1 MDSRGRLAA
10 AFRGRGPSALP
21 RAAADDRGPDAFWTD
36 RPEWMAEPATVELPL
51 VPDAGIGR
59 RGPVAALA
67 DRLRRRRGSAVRRWV
82 PEGLRG
88 ARLDPGRPGAIA
100 LALVTAVAALAAAI
114 GVWGE
119 RPRAEAL
126 PAAPA
131 AGLSPLVAT
140 TAPTEGPDAGPIV
153 VSVVGKVARP
163 GLVRVAAGARLADAL
178 EAAGG
183 TLPGTDVAALNL
195 ARRLTDGEQLVV
207 GAPAATADALAS
219 GGAAAGSDGG
229 AGGVPGAGARI
240 DLNSATVAQLDE
252 LPGVGPVTAQHIVD
266 WRTRNGRFSR
276 VDQLREIDGIGER
289 KFGRLRELVVVG

>member
-1 MDSRGRLAA
+1 M
-10 AFRGRGPSALP
+10 
-21 RAAADDRGPDAFWTD
+21 
-36 RPEWMAEPATVELPL
+36 
-51 VPDAGIGR
+51 
-59 RGPVAALA
+59 
-67 DRLRRRRGSAVRRWV
+67 RRWV

-163 GLVRVAAGARLADAL
+163 GLVRVPAGARLADAL
-178 EAAGG
+178 EAAGAPCPG
-183 TLPGTDVAALNL
+183 PMSRCSTSPGGSPTASSSSSVPPPPRPTHPRPGVLPPGPTAAR
-195 ARRLTDGEQLVV
+195 AVFR
-207 GAPAATADALAS
+207 APARGSTSTARPWPSSTSCPAS
-219 GGAAAGSDGG
+219 G
-229 AGGVPGAGARI
+229 R
-240 DLNSATVAQLDE
+240 
-252 LPGVGPVTAQHIVD
+252 
-266 WRTRNGRFSR
+266 
-276 VDQLREIDGIGER
+276 
-289 KFGRLRELVVVG
+289 

>member
-1 MDSRGRLAA
+1 
-10 AFRGRGPSALP
+10 
-21 RAAADDRGPDAFWTD
+21 
-36 RPEWMAEPATVELPL
+36 MAEPATVELQL

-119 RPRAEAL
+119 RPRAETL

-140 TAPTEGPDAGPIV
+140 TAPTAPTAPTEGPDAGSIV

-163 GLVRVAAGARLADAL
+163 GLVRVPAGARLADAL

-183 TLPGTDVAALNL
+183 ALPGTDVAVLNL

>member
-1 MDSRGRLAA
+1 
-10 AFRGRGPSALP
+10 
-21 RAAADDRGPDAFWTD
+21 
-36 RPEWMAEPATVELPL
+36 
-51 VPDAGIGR
+51 VP
-59 RGPVAALA
+59 
-67 DRLRRRRGSAVRRWV
+67 
-82 PEGLRG
+82 
-88 ARLDPGRPGAIA
+88 
-100 LALVTAVAALAAAI
+100 
-114 GVWGE
+114 
-119 RPRAEAL
+119 
-126 PAAPA
+126 
-131 AGLSPLVAT
+131 
-140 TAPTEGPDAGPIV
+140 
-153 VSVVGKVARP
+153 
-163 GLVRVAAGARLADAL
+163 AGARLADAL

-183 TLPGTDVAALNL
+183 ALPGTDVAALNL

-207 GAPAATADALAS
+207 GAPAATADAPAS